1 MNLSSATA
9 LIDIIHGPPLSIL
22 SSCLR
27 GFLISKP
34 GFDLIAADWSAVES
48 RGLNWLAGQNDVL
61 DIYRGHGKIYEH
73 NAAGIYHVPL
83 SQVTKDQ
90 RQIGKVAELALGY
103 QGGEKAF
110 RAMAKNYGLKV
121 TSNEAE
127 SIKNGWRASHPY
139 VVKYWYSLEEAA
151 LRAVSRPG
159 ERVNVSVGVGN
170 PYIAFKVSGSWL
182 WCRLPSGRVLCY
194 PYPKIEQVETP
205 WGQFKDAVTY
215 MGVNSLTKKWER
227 QTSYGGFWTENI
239 NQAVC
244 RDFLA
249 HALFNLELKGYP
261 VVFHSHDE
269 VICEV
274 AEGFGSVA
282 EMEQI
287 MCRLPDWASTL
298 PIAASGWRGKRY
310 RK

>member
-1 MNLSSATA
+1 MNLSQATS
-9 LIDIIHGPPLSIL
+9 LIDILHGPPLSIL

-34 GFDLIAADWSAVES
+34 GHDLIAADFSAVES
-48 RGLNWLAGQNDVL
+48 RVLNWLAGQNDIL
-61 DIYRGHGKIYEH
+61 DIYRGHGKIYEY

-90 RQIGKVAELALGY
+90 RQIGKVAELALGF
-103 QGGEKAF
+103 GGGKRAF
-110 RAMAKNYGLKV
+110 QAMAKNYGVKV
-121 TSNEAE
+121 SSDEAE
-127 SIKNGWRASHPY
+127 AIKLGWRAAHPF
-139 VVKYWYSLEEAA
+139 VVKYWYSVEEAA
-151 LRAVSRPG
+151 LRAVANPG
-159 ERVNVSVGVGN
+159 TRADVIAGN
-170 PYIAFKVSGSWL
+170 TDIVFRVSGSWL

-205 WGQFKDAVTY
+205 WGALKDAVTY

-227 QTSYGGFWTENI
+227 QKTYGGSLVENI
-239 NQAVC
+239 TQAVA
-244 RDFLA
+244 RDLLA
-249 HALFNLELKGYP
+249 PALAAMELKGYP

-269 VICEV
+269 IICEV
-274 AEGFGSVA
+274 PEKFGSVK
-282 EMEQI
+282 EMEET
-287 MCRLPDWASTL
+287 MCVLPRWASTL